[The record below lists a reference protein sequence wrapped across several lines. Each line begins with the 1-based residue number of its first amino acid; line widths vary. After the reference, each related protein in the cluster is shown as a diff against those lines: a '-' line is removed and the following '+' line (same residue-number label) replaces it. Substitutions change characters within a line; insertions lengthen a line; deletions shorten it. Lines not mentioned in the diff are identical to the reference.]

1 MLHHPLRFLKHAA
14 IGAAAGTGAVGGVG
28 LLAFVQARL
37 AGIGGAASYPVH
49 WLDGDVGPAH
59 PSAHRVVWL
68 GDSLAAGLGAI
79 APDVS
84 LPRLVASHS
93 DRRTRL
99 HVFATPG
106 ATSVDVVEH
115 QLPALLQL
123 CHGLGQIGQR
133 IDAVGVTVGANDIA
147 AFTSRRRFRRNI
159 ASIAA
164 SIDGA
169 PLILV
174 SIPGLADALR
184 LPHPLRALASV
195 RGRWLDRVL
204 QLAAR
209 RSDRIHYANVWQRP
223 PWIERRHRAH
233 FLSGD
238 RYHPSGAGYAVW
250 ADRVA
255 HAFEVALRPAASA

>member
-1 MLHHPLRFLKHAA
+1 MSNRTLSHLKHAA
-14 IGAAAGTGAVGGVG
+14 AATAAGTGALGGLG
-28 LLAFVQARL
+28 LLAYVQARL
-37 AGIGGAASYPVH
+37 AGIGGAASYPLH

-79 APDVS
+79 APDVT

-106 ATSVDVVEH
+106 ATSDDVVER

-123 CHGLGQIGQR
+123 RHGLGQIGQR

-159 ASIAA
+159 DAIAGA
-164 SIDGA
+164 AEDA

-174 SIPGLADALR
+174 SIPGLADAIR

-195 RGRWLDRVL
+195 RGRWLDQVL
-204 QLAAR
+204 QGAAR
-209 RSDRIHYANVWQRP
+209 RPGIHYANVWQRP

-255 HAFEVALRPAASA
+255 HAFDLALRPA

>member
-1 MLHHPLRFLKHAA
+1 MPHRPLTYLKPVAA
-14 IGAAAGTGAVGGVG
+14 AAAAGTGAIGGVG

-49 WLDGDVGPAH
+49 WLDGDVGPADA
-59 PSAHRVVWL
+59 SAHRVVWL

-79 APDVS
+79 APDVT

-93 DRRTRL
+93 DRSTRL

-106 ATSVDVVEH
+106 ATSVDVVAC
-115 QLPALLQL
+115 QLPALIQL
-123 CHGLGQIGQR
+123 RHGLGQIGR
-133 IDAVGVTVGANDIA
+133 TVDAVGVTVGANDIA
-147 AFTSRRRFRRNI
+147 AFTGRRRFRRNI
-159 ASIAA
+159 AAIASA
-164 SIDGA
+164 AGDA
-169 PLILV
+169 PVILV

-204 QLAAR
+204 QDAAR
-209 RSDRIHYANVWQRP
+209 SSDRIHYVNVWQRP

-255 HAFEVALRPAASA
+255 HAFELALRPATS

>member
-1 MLHHPLRFLKHAA
+1 MPRPHLNALKHAA
-14 IGAAAGTGAVGGVG
+14 AVAAAGTGAIGGMG

-37 AGIGGAASYPVH
+37 AGIGSADEYPVH

-79 APDVS
+79 APDVT
-84 LPRLVASHS
+84 LPHLVASHDS

-106 ATSVDVVEH
+106 ATSMHVVER
-115 QLPALLQL
+115 QLPALVQL
-123 CHGLGQIGQR
+123 RHGLGQIGQTV
-133 IDAVGVTVGANDIA
+133 DAVGVTVGANDIA
-147 AFTSRRRFRRNI
+147 ALTSRRRFRRNVAAI
-159 ASIAA
+159 AQAA
-164 SIDGA
+164 GDV
-169 PLILV
+169 PLVLV

-204 QLAAR
+204 RDAAR
-209 RSDRIHYANVWQRP
+209 GSDRIQYANVWQRP

-233 FLSGD
+233 FLSAD
-238 RYHPSGAGYAVW
+238 RYHPSGAGYAIW
-250 ADRVA
+250 ADRVSR
-255 HAFEVALRPAASA
+255 AFELAHQPLAP

>member
-1 MLHHPLRFLKHAA
+1 MSSRTLSHLKHAA
-14 IGAAAGTGAVGGVG
+14 AVAAAGTGALGGVG
-28 LLAFVQARL
+28 VLAFVQARL
-37 AGIGGAASYPVH
+37 AGIGSAESYPVH

-79 APDVS
+79 APDVT

-106 ATSVDVVEH
+106 ATSVDVVER

-123 CHGLGQIGQR
+123 RHGLGQIGQR

-159 ASIAA
+159 GEIAR
-164 SIDGA
+164 STGGA

-174 SIPGLADALR
+174 SIPGLADAIR

-204 QLAAR
+204 QDAAR
-209 RSDRIHYANVWQRP
+209 SNDRIHYANVWQRP
-223 PWIERRHRAH
+223 PWIERRHRAN

-255 HAFEVALRPAASA
+255 HAFELALRPVTP

>member
-1 MLHHPLRFLKHAA
+1 MPRHPLSHLKHVAA
-14 IGAAAGTGAVGGVG
+14 AAAAGTGALGGVG
-28 LLAFVQARL
+28 LLAYVQARMS
-37 AGIGGAASYPVH
+37 GVGGAASYPVH

-59 PSAHRVVWL
+59 PSARRVVWL

-79 APDVS
+79 APDVT

-106 ATSVDVVEH
+106 ATSTDVVER

-123 CHGLGQIGQR
+123 RHGLGQIGQR
-133 IDAVGVTVGANDIA
+133 VDAVGVTVGANDIA
-147 AFTSRRRFRRNI
+147 AFTSRRQFRRNVADI
-159 ASIAA
+159 ADAA
-164 SIDGA
+164 DDA
-169 PLILV
+169 PLIVV

-204 QLAAR
+204 QDAAR
-209 RSDRIHYANVWQRP
+209 SSDRIHYANVWQRP
-223 PWIERRHRAH
+223 GWIERRHRAH
-233 FLSGD
+233 FLSAD

-255 HAFEVALRPAASA
+255 HAFELALRPVAP

>member
-1 MLHHPLRFLKHAA
+1 MPRHPLSRLKHVAA
-14 IGAAAGTGAVGGVG
+14 VAAAGTGALGGVG
-28 LLAFVQARL
+28 ILAFAQARL
-37 AGIGGAASYPVH
+37 SGIGSAATHPVH

-79 APDVS
+79 APDVT

-99 HVFATPG
+99 HVYATPG
-106 ATSVDVVEH
+106 ATSTDVVEQ

-123 CHGLGQIGQR
+123 RHGLGQIGQT

-147 AFTSRRRFRRNI
+147 AFTSRRQFRRNV
-159 ASIAA
+159 ATIAA
-164 SIDGA
+164 STGDA
-169 PLILV
+169 PLIVV
-174 SIPGLADALR
+174 SIPGLADAIR
-184 LPHPLRALASV
+184 LPQPLRALASL

-204 QLAAR
+204 QDAAR
-209 RSDRIHYANVWQRP
+209 RSERIHYANVWQRP

-255 HAFEVALRPAASA
+255 HAFELALRPVTP

>member
-1 MLHHPLRFLKHAA
+1 MPNRTLSHLKHAA
-14 IGAAAGTGAVGGVG
+14 VAAAAGTGALGGVG
-28 LLAFVQARL
+28 VLAFVQARL
-37 AGIGGAASYPVH
+37 AGIGSASTYPVH

-79 APDVS
+79 APDVT

-106 ATSVDVVEH
+106 ATSVDVVDR

-123 CHGLGQIGQR
+123 RHGLGQIGQR

-159 ASIAA
+159 DEIAR

-174 SIPGLADALR
+174 SIPGLADAIR

-195 RGRWLDRVL
+195 RGRWLDKVL
-204 QLAAR
+204 QDAAR
-209 RSDRIHYANVWQRP
+209 SSDRIHYANVWQRP

-255 HAFEVALRPAASA
+255 HAFELALRPVAP

>member
-1 MLHHPLRFLKHAA
+1 MPRHPLSHLKHVAA
-14 IGAAAGTGAVGGVG
+14 AAVAGTGALGGVG
-28 LLAFVQARL
+28 LVAFLQARM
-37 AGIGGAASYPVH
+37 AGIGSAGTYTVH

-106 ATSVDVVEH
+106 ATSVDVVER
-115 QLPALLQL
+115 QLPALVQL
-123 CHGLGQIGQR
+123 GHGLGQIGQKV
-133 IDAVGVTVGANDIA
+133 DAVGVTVGANDIA

-159 ASIAA
+159 AAISAA
-164 SIDGA
+164 ADGV
-169 PLILV
+169 PVILV
-174 SIPGLADALR
+174 SIPGLADAIR

-204 QLAAR
+204 LDAAR
-209 RSDRIHYANVWQRP
+209 SSDRIHYANVWQRP

-255 HAFEVALRPAASA
+255 HAFDLALRPVAT

>member
-1 MLHHPLRFLKHAA
+1 MPRPSPLTVLKHVAA
-14 IGAAAGTGAVGGVG
+14 VAAAGAVAVGGVG
-28 LLAFVQARL
+28 VLALVQARL
-37 AGIGGAASYPVH
+37 AGIGSAAAYPVH

-79 APDVS
+79 APDVT

-106 ATSVDVVEH
+106 ATSTDVVER
-115 QLPALLQL
+115 QLPALVQL
-123 CHGLGQIGQR
+123 RHGLGQIGQKV
-133 IDAVGVTVGANDIA
+133 DAVGVTVGANDIA
-147 AFTSRRRFRRNI
+147 AFTSRRRFRRNV
-159 ASIAA
+159 AAIAA
-164 SIDGA
+164 AADDA

-174 SIPGLADALR
+174 SIPALADALR

-204 QLAAR
+204 RDAAR
-209 RSDRIHYANVWQRP
+209 GSGRIHYANVWQRP

-238 RYHPSGAGYAVW
+238 RYHPSGAGYAIW
-250 ADRVA
+250 ADRVS
-255 HAFEVALRPAASA
+255 HAFELALRPLTP

>member
-1 MLHHPLRFLKHAA
+1 MPRPLAHLKHAA
-14 IGAAAGTGAVGGVG
+14 AVAAAGTGALGGLGV
-28 LLAFVQARL
+28 LAFVQARL
-37 AGIGGAASYPVH
+37 AGIDSASTYPVH

-79 APDVS
+79 APDVT

-99 HVFATPG
+99 HVFATAG

-123 CHGLGQIGQR
+123 RHGLGQIGQR

-147 AFTSRRRFRRNI
+147 AFTSRRRFRSNI
-159 ASIAA
+159 DEIARSIG
-164 SIDGA
+164 GA

-174 SIPGLADALR
+174 SVPGLADAIR

-195 RGRWLDRVL
+195 RGRWLDKVL
-204 QLAAR
+204 LEAAR
-209 RSDRIHYANVWQRP
+209 SSDRIHYANVWQRP

-233 FLSGD
+233 FLSAD

-255 HAFEVALRPAASA
+255 AAFDLALRPVGP